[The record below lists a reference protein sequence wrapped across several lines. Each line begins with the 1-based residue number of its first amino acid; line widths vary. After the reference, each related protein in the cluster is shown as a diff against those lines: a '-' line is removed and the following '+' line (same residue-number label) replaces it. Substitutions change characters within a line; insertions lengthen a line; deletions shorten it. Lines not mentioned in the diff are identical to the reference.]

1 MGYLQTWLLYHNA
14 ISSGVEVQDI
24 LKHARTSKETT
35 HVVADEVN
43 QLKKQVDAQQQLI
56 RQMMEQ
62 QQQQSQSQ
70 PRGALNATSTSTSTS
85 ASGKKFNFSEKDT
98 ELTSLMQRSPEP
110 TFAHGSGASAGMT
123 MQAIPSYG
131 ATTTS
136 TSTAQAPPAL
146 LSSAGST
153 KSSTAASPRNAPPAP
168 APVSVRNTSSAT
180 SSVGKAA
187 NVNGASNPVMP
198 PRHVSLP
205 CCVSFHYLFHF

>member
-1 MGYLQTWLLYHNA
+1 MQTWLLYHNA

-62 QQQQSQSQ
+62 QQQQPQ
-70 PRGALNATSTSTSTS
+70 PRGSAATTATSTS

-110 TFAHGSGASAGMT
+110 TFAGGNSASAGMT
-123 MQAIPSYG
+123 IQAIPSYG
-131 ATTTS
+131 ATNNN
-136 TSTAQAPPAL
+136 STAQAPAP

-153 KSSTAASPRNAPPAP
+153 KLSPRNAPPPLAPVPVSAP
-168 APVSVRNTSSAT
+168 APVSLSRNTSNTTAST
-180 SSVGKAA
+180 SKTGNAI
-187 NVNGASNPVMP
+187 GASNPVMP
-198 PRHVSLP
+198 PRHVRT
-205 CCVSFHYLFHF
+205 YL

>member
-1 MGYLQTWLLYHNA
+1 MQTWLLYHNA

-62 QQQQSQSQ
+62 QQQQLSQ
-70 PRGALNATSTSTSTS
+70 PRGSAATTATSTS

-110 TFAHGSGASAGMT
+110 TFAGGNSASAGGMT
-123 MQAIPSYG
+123 IQAIPSYG
-131 ATTTS
+131 ATNNNS
-136 TSTAQAPPAL
+136 T
-146 LSSAGST
+146 AGST
-153 KSSTAASPRNAPPAP
+153 KSSPRNAPPSLAPVPASAP
-168 APVSVRNTSSAT
+168 APMSLSRNTSNAT
-180 SSVGKAA
+180 ASTGKTGNAID
-187 NVNGASNPVMP
+187 ASNPVMP
-198 PRHVSLP
+198 PRHVRTNL
-205 CCVSFHYLFHF
+205 